1 MAARCSWLC
10 KALDC
15 SADVAKKLILVL
27 GSSLMG
33 AVNRFLAECVVQ
45 RFFCVE
51 DLFFLQFYSAFPKSL
66 DPFLGV
72 ISGGQ
77 SVLEQLDTRC
87 WQRADAAG
95 RRQAVTE
102 LNGPLKDE
110 GPLGMAAL
118 PTLGSHLK
126 RARNSSLYQIPLNFT
141 REIPCFASSA

>member
-10 KALDC
+10 KALEY

-66 DPFLGV
+66 DLGV
-72 ISGGQ
+72 ISGGG
-77 SVLEQLDTRC
+77 SVLERLDARC
-87 WQRADAAG
+87 WQRTDAAG
-95 RRQAVTE
+95 RRKAFIEV
-102 LNGPLKDE
+102 NGPL
-110 GPLGMAAL
+110 
-118 PTLGSHLK
+118 
-126 RARNSSLYQIPLNFT
+126 
-141 REIPCFASSA
+141 